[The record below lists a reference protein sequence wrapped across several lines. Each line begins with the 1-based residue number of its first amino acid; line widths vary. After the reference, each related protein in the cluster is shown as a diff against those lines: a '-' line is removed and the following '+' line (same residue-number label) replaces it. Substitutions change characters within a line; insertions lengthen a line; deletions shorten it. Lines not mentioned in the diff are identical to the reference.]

1 MGTAAGAA
9 DDEPDGAEVI
19 FDQNG
24 SSEKS
29 FEPTNGVTPVS
40 RANKSE
46 GGMLP
51 VSFFL
56 RITVIFFFLMVH
68 WRDAAV

>member
-1 MGTAAGAA
+1 MGAAAGAA
-9 DDEPDGAEVI
+9 DDEPTWAEVN

-29 FEPTNGVTPVS
+29 FEPCMGNTPLLS

-46 GGMLP
+46 GGTLP
-51 VSFFL
+51 VSFF
-56 RITVIFFFLMVH
+56 
-68 WRDAAV
+68 